1 MAYPFASRS
10 GVGAS
15 SGGSGSGPDF
25 GQRIAAVKAGLTFG
39 DAAGALGLKGSS
51 RAGWDCPACA
61 SPNCLKE
68 RMDRRGARCTVCR
81 LGFDVP
87 GLVMR
92 HQGEGAV
99 AALAWCEAQIRAREA
114 KPEGPGLCEFDPRT
128 PGASRDRADGSSS
141 GLESQSDPV
150 SARSASHGSGSRL
163 QGQSPH
169 EQGDGAAAPAHA
181 GNCGE
186 QAAAS
191 GSNQTKEGGSDDR
204 QE

>member
-1 MAYPFASRS
+1 MASPIASRS
-10 GVGAS
+10 GAGAPS
-15 SGGSGSGPDF
+15 DQTRSGLDF

-114 KPEGPGLCEFDPRT
+114 RAAADAAGQSHFDFDPRT
-128 PGASRDRADGSSS
+128 PGAPRDSADGSRSRMRA
-141 GLESQSDPV
+141 Q
-150 SARSASHGSGSRL
+150 AR
-163 QGQSPH
+163 H
-169 EQGDGAAAPAHA
+169 EQGDGAAAPARA
-181 GNCGE
+181 GDSGE
-186 QAAAS
+186 QDATS
-191 GSNQTKEGGSDDR
+191 GSVKNKEGWA
-204 QE
+204 Q